1 MWADELQWCEGMI
14 ADDGRNNSA
23 WGWRWFLRMARPDAD
38 GNKREGHDEVAYAV
52 REIHR
57 IPHNASAW
65 NYLRGLVRAFGTRGG
80 VGGAGLREELV
91 PVLAPYMTG
100 AAVEL
105 PADNADATASWPA
118 RTAPLAEDTPVP
130 VPLAL
135 EFLGDALLESGKLG
149 DAASVFAQLGDEVD
163 KMHAAY
169 WGLRKAEC
177 VNA

>member
-1 MWADELQWCEGMI
+1 MI

-23 WGWRWFLRMARPDAD
+23 WGWRWFLRMARPGATAAQD
-38 GNKREGHDEVAYAV
+38 GGHEEIAYAV

-65 NYLRGLVRAFGTRGG
+65 NYLRGLIRSLSAQRA
-80 VGGAGLREELV
+80 ELV
-91 PVLAPYMTG
+91 PILAPYMTG
-100 AAVEL
+100 AAVDL

-118 RTAPLAEDTPVP
+118 RTAPLGEETPTP
-130 VPLAL
+130 IPLAL
-135 EFLGDALLESGKLG
+135 EFLGDALIESGKLG

-163 KMHAAY
+163 KMHSAY